1 MFSYLYEWI
10 MNLSYYMVM
19 VTAVMHIV
27 PNSDYKRYI
36 RFFTGLVLTVML
48 TDPFFRLL
56 GMGQLWQN
64 LYESPVYREQVE
76 KMEEGAQYLK
86 EMSKDVEKEFEDVW
100 LKDDDST
107 SIGVDEI
114 KIGR

>member
-1 MFSYLYEWI
+1 
-10 MNLSYYMVM
+10 
-19 VTAVMHIV
+19 
-27 PNSDYKRYI
+27 
-36 RFFTGLVLTVML
+36 
-48 TDPFFRLL
+48 
-56 GMGQLWQN
+56 
-64 LYESPVYREQVE
+64 
-76 KMEEGAQYLK
+76 MEEGAQYLK